1 MKSRGCIPA
10 SDKRSRAGIEL
21 EIFAEATTW
30 KAYFSSLVRPHIR
43 GSVLEVGAGIGG
55 TTPFLITPAC
65 TDWTCLEPD
74 LALSDRLS
82 RRLKDFRLG
91 VFVELFRG
99 SISELPTGR
108 LFDSIVYIDVLEHI
122 ESDAA
127 ELRLAASRLRLGGAL
142 VVLAPAHQWLFSEF
156 DAEIG
161 HFRRYSK
168 NSLRA
173 IAPPGLTEAAL
184 FYIDCVG
191 LLASAA
197 NRLILRQKM
206 PTVRQIRTWDSVL
219 TPLSRGLDPLLGR
232 RMGKTVAAIWR
243 N

>member
-1 MKSRGCIPA
+1 
-10 SDKRSRAGIEL
+10 
-21 EIFAEATTW
+21 
-30 KAYFSSLVRPHIR
+30 
-43 GSVLEVGAGIGG
+43 
-55 TTPFLITPAC
+55 
-65 TDWTCLEPD
+65 
-74 LALSDRLS
+74 
-82 RRLKDFRLG
+82 